1 MSGESKRVVITGAGI
16 ISPIGTDLDTVW
28 SNLDQG
34 KSGIGPIE
42 NLPTESL
49 PCDAGGEVRDFTGA
63 IEDYGPLE
71 KKLLRAIK
79 KGSKIM
85 CREIEMG
92 VAASQKAIANSG
104 LPEDRE
110 AERCGCIFGC
120 DYILT
125 RPEEYE
131 DGMRNCLAE
140 SGSEFELNQW
150 PEYGLSKV
158 NPLWLLKYLPNMP
171 NSHVAIYNDF
181 RGPNN
186 AITTRE
192 ASMGHGV
199 AEATS
204 IIQRGAADVMLVG
217 ATGSR
222 IHPLRTAQV
231 AIGEQ
236 LASRQSDPSTMVRPF
251 DESADGTALGEGA
264 GALILESLEYATA
277 RGANILGEV
286 IGHGSASAGPRAGDN
301 FLEQASLRSLKAAVQ
316 DCGDRLPANWH
327 LHANGLGCPDIDSE
341 ESRAIGKI
349 LEGTE
354 IPVTAAKSYFG
365 NLGCGGVAIELICSL
380 LALQHERLFPIRNL
394 NTPAEHVTW
403 RPAARGDQAGDA
415 FIHNSFTLQGQ
426 TVSLA
431 ISRYLAA

>member
-1 MSGESKRVVITGAGI
+1 MSADSKRVVITGAGI
-16 ISPIGTDLDTVW
+16 VSPIGTELDTVW
-28 SNLDQG
+28 ENLDQG

-42 NLPTESL
+42 NLPTDAL
-49 PCDAGGEVRDFTGA
+49 PFDAGGEVRDFSGA

-92 VAASQKAIANSG
+92 VAASQKAITNSG
-104 LPEDRE
+104 LPDDRV

-140 SGSEFELNQW
+140 NNGKFELNDW
-150 PEYGLSKV
+150 PEHGLGKV

-204 IIQRGAADVMLVG
+204 IIKRGAADVMLVG

-231 AIGEQ
+231 VIGEQ
-236 LASRQSDPSTMVRPF
+236 LASQQSDPTTMVKPF
-251 DESADGTALGEGA
+251 DQAADGTALGEGA
-264 GALILESLEYATA
+264 GALILESLEYATS
-277 RGANILGEV
+277 RGAKILGEV
-286 IGHGSASAGPRAGDN
+286 IGHGAATVGPNAGEN
-301 FLEQASLRSLKAAVQ
+301 FLEQSSYRSLKSAIES
-316 DCGDRLPANWH
+316 CGDRLPENWH
-327 LHANGLGCPDIDSE
+327 LHANGLGCPDVDAE
-341 ESRAIGKI
+341 ESRAIGKT
-349 LEGTE
+349 LQGLK

-380 LALQHERLFPIRNL
+380 LALQNEKLFPIRNL
-394 NTPAEHVTW
+394 STPAEHVTW
-403 RPAARGDQAGDA
+403 HPATAGDSPGNA

-431 ISRYLAA
+431 ISKFMAA